1 MPKPTALTKLDLRDE
16 APDVI
21 PYLQPGDRVVK
32 VEQLKI
38 THPTRYPSA
47 LKALEKLT
55 NVKYLGE
62 HDQVGPVMAA
72 RSTDA
77 NSKVSQLHL
86 FEILF
91 GRDAERVALDL
102 LDQYPGLA
110 KATILKLAEL
120 QGIRKNRH
128 SAEEPGRIIHEYR
141 DPKVDKIAQRL
152 TAELGWEWPYFGAI
166 DSTPMYITLVK
177 RFCKQEGDKI
187 LSEVVTGRD
196 GKPHT
201 INDAV
206 MAALKWLLARLDR
219 SEEGLLEYRRIL
231 GDSAETW
238 KDSWDSF
245 SHHDGTIANHDF
257 GVAAVDVQALAYDAL
272 LDAVHL
278 FPDMADDLY
287 ARAELLGKTV
297 MKRFWHHDKL
307 GGYFVIGLDHD
318 AKGRLRQLDIK
329 ASDMG
334 HLLNSRLLDG
344 DDPLVVARREAV
356 IRHLFAPDLLAVSG
370 IRTLS
375 STEVRFCPGGYH
387 TGSVWLWDTYY
398 IAQGLERQGYYGL
411 SQNLK
416 ERIWRVAKV
425 TKKFPEFARGDGKV
439 PTLTS
444 KTVDVLDANGR
455 VYRLEQAPQEIQAW
469 TVAAILESKTKRDPL
484 HPKQPIPTKAQDP
497 TKLRFEKEI
506 LKQLNLVQ

>member
-1 MPKPTALTKLDLRDE
+1 MPKTSISPKVDLRDTVPQL
-16 APDVI
+16 A
-21 PYLQPGDRVVK
+21 PYLQPGDQVVK
-32 VEQLKI
+32 VEELEI

-72 RSTDA
+72 RSTTA

-110 KATILKLAEL
+110 KATIIKLAEL
-120 QGIRKNRH
+120 QGYRKNRH

-141 DPKVDKIAQRL
+141 DPKVDKIARQL
-152 TAELGWEWPYFGAI
+152 TAELGWQWPYFGAI

-177 RFCKQEGDKI
+177 RYCKQEGDKI
-187 LSEVVTGRD
+187 LSEVITGRD
-196 GKPHT
+196 GKSHT
-201 INDAV
+201 VNDAV

-219 SEEGLLEYRRIL
+219 SEVGLLEYRRIL

-245 SHHDGTIANHDF
+245 SHHDGRIANHDF
-257 GVAAVDVQALAYDAL
+257 GVASVDVQALAYDAL

-278 FPDMADDLY
+278 FPDMAEDLY
-287 ARAELLGKTV
+287 ARAELLNDTV

-318 AKGRLRQLDIK
+318 SEGRLRQLDIK
-329 ASDMG
+329 TSDMG

-344 DDPLVVARREAV
+344 DDKLVVERREAI

-370 IRTLS
+370 IRTLA
-375 STEVRFCPGGYH
+375 TDEVRYCPGGYH

-411 SQNLK
+411 SHNLK
-416 ERIWRVAKV
+416 ERIWRVARI
-425 TKKFPEFARGDGKV
+425 TKKFPEFARGDGKK
-439 PTLTS
+439 PALTS
-444 KTVDVLDANGR
+444 HIVDVENADGR
-455 VYRLEQAPQEIQAW
+455 IYRLEQPPQEIQAW
-469 TVAAILESKTKRDPL
+469 TVAAILESKTKHDPLNPKKLIPTEARDPA
-484 HPKQPIPTKAQDP
+484 KR
-497 TKLRFEKEI
+497 RFEKEI
-506 LKQLNLVQ
+506 LKQANLVQ